1 VRETFRR
8 RRSRRSNGDRA
19 PPSEG
24 EWHGP
29 AAHFVQRRPCSGPA
43 RRQQLLRSRAAS
55 ERSPDWYWTAFV
67 RPVAFLQA
75 ASDHLHAIA
84 ARATAAGNLFA
95 SEPGP
100 ARTDH
105 RPAGSDRFGVIGL
118 APALAVP
125 EITEALV
132 GAFEEVRAI
141 RAHAPAPAQR
151 TASRTIPKPAEHAL
165 ACARAAGLLGRAV
178 GEATDRRAGSA
189 RRYTDAAA
197 RIAALFSRSAAD
209 APAALAESAVG
220 TATVGRKPALAR
232 RSAVHTP
239 VAGLEAPLQDPREQ
253 EDRKGVR
260 RRTFSSHDPKVAR
273 ARGIRHAFGR
283 SPVRCRGRAAS

>member
-8 RRSRRSNGDRA
+8 RRSRPSNGDRA

-55 ERSPDWYWTAFV
+55 EKSPDWYWTAFV

-105 RPAGSDRFGVIGL
+105 RPARSDRFGVIGL
-118 APALAVP
+118 APPLAVP

-141 RAHAPAPAQR
+141 RAHALAPAQR

-197 RIAALFSRSAAD
+197 RIAAPFSRSAAD
-209 APAALAESAVG
+209 APAALAESALGTATVGRKPVG
-220 TATVGRKPALAR
+220 TATVGRKPAVGR

-273 ARGIRHAFGR
+273 AR
-283 SPVRCRGRAAS
+283 